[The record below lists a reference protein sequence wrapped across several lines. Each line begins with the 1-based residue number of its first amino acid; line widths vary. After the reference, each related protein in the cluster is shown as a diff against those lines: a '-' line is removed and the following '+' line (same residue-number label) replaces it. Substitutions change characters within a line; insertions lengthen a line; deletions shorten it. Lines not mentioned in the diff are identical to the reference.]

1 MFTPLH
7 GRREGK
13 HSHSPH
19 VLCLRPRTLPPC
31 ISLTPPSPD
40 HCFRLVEHSPPFLR
54 PSLSCVKELLS
65 RRASPNI
72 ASSCGLVPLQAASTA
87 AHVSIAQ
94 LLSHAGADEAA
105 LGKPNYSALPPPQPH
120 ALAPFALP
128 GASEVPYFDFPQL
141 PDPPLQYPDAEAA
154 AFGGLDAATG
164 AEHGSGA
171 DGSGRGAV
179 GAVAE
184 EDSSGGRAEGS
195 SGGRAEGGGGA
206 GGSELERKREER
218 KREFAARRAAL
229 AAEQEAFNA
238 TVPVGA
244 LPDVAQILCPDARPD
259 ARPPVAP
266 SPVMTETD
274 AGLAPAAAR
283 GRGAA
288 AAAAAAAAETRAALA
303 GFSRAASLSAAGAAS
318 DLAGVFGAKAAAP
331 DGLSREARAETR
343 DATGGQ

>member
-1 MFTPLH
+1 MLTPLH

-40 HCFRLVEHSPPFLR
+40 HRFRLVEHSPPFLR

-72 ASSCGLVPLQAASTA
+72 ASSCGLLPLQAASTA

-120 ALAPFALP
+120 ALAPFAPP

-154 AFGGLDAATG
+154 AFGGLDAVTG
-164 AEHGSGA
+164 AEHSSGA
-171 DGSGRGAV
+171 DGAGRGAA

-184 EDSSGGRAEGS
+184 EGS
-195 SGGRAEGGGGA
+195 SGDGAEGGGGA

-244 LPDVAQILCPDARPD
+244 LPDVAQILSPDARPD

-266 SPVMTETD
+266 PSVMTETD
-274 AGLAPAAAR
+274 AGLAPGAAR

-303 GFSRAASLSAAGAAS
+303 GFSRAASLSAAGTAS